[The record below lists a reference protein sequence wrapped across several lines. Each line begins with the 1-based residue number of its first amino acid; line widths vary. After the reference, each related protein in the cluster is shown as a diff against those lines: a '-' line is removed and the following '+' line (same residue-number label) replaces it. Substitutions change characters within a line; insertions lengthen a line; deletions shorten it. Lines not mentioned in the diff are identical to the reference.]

1 MGRVVLVDSRED
13 ELALKIM
20 KKVPD
25 AVVSTNFRVQFQS
38 GDILC
43 WLPKPSDYVDDEV
56 HELAD
61 LIDQSTFLPIKI
73 IMLSVPGTADDASLE
88 QVEKWYGKDARSMI
102 MTHQYAIKM
111 IDEFEI
117 PYTIVRVPPLTSA
130 NTSVSVVGEGQPMT
144 SGKLGINQL
153 VSVFQTVL
161 ETNRYLNQS
170 IGIVNS
176 EGGQQ

>member
-1 MGRVVLVDSRED
+1 MGRVVLVDNRED

-25 AVVSTNFRVQFQS
+25 AIVSTNFKVQFQS

-43 WLPKPSDYVDDEV
+43 WLPKPSEYVDDEV
-56 HELAD
+56 QELAD

-73 IMLSVPGTADDASLE
+73 IMLSIPGTADDASLE

-102 MTHQYAIKM
+102 MAHQYAIKM

-117 PYTIVRVPPLTSA
+117 PYTIVRIPPLTLM
-130 NTSVSVVGEGQPMT
+130 NKSVSVVGEGQPMT
-144 SGKLGINQL
+144 GDKLGINQL
-153 VSVFQTVL
+153 VSIFQTVL